1 MNRFFKEAARGFG
14 FGIVIFIVLMII
26 SYLLGWRMESFGEL
40 LTEFTINQIY
50 SVTLFVLNGYI
61 ISYYLQKHRKNFF
74 KAKNLTQSILSSL
87 GATIGAIVIIR
98 LFIHSILEG
107 KPIREFLASEK
118 PEYYMV
124 ALLITVVM
132 LTIYYTFYYYK
143 STRDSQVKEQKK
155 IAGSAAASFDALK
168 NQLDP
173 HFLFNSLN
181 VLTSLIEENPQAAT
195 KFTTSLS
202 KVYRYVLEQK
212 NKDLVTLQEELEFAQ
227 LYMSLLKMRFEDS
240 IEYNTPQQL
249 ENPEAKVV
257 PLSLQ
262 LLLENA
268 VKHNMVTPSKRLIIT
283 IYEQDGALVV
293 KNNIQPKQV
302 VKKSSGVGL
311 QNIRQRYQ
319 LLTDRPVLISEL
331 NNEFVVALP
340 LLTKQKATTMNVQE
354 EFINEKRYLR
364 AQERV
369 EKIKGFYVHFSI
381 YLIFVPIFIYLNLK
395 STDFP
400 WALFP
405 IGGWG
410 LGVIGHAM
418 EVFNYNPL
426 LGKNWEERKIRE
438 FMDKDDF

>member
-14 FGIVIFIVLMII
+14 FGIVIFIVLLII

-181 VLTSLIEENPQAAT
+181 VLTSLIEENPKAAT

-293 KNNIQPKQV
+293 KNNIQPIQV